1 MSLENTNSV
10 ALKYKKVCYFIF
22 YFIIETTKPTN
33 KRRKRKG
40 SQAATGQSLS
50 KKGVSP
56 RPTFS
61 LASQVSIY
69 LISIYLSIYLSIHL
83 SVHLSLST
91 WFWNDKDLLE
101 RAVLDDISLELVW
114 DDLISM
120 DDEEVCWKDFWDD
133 IWEDID
139 DILELDMDEED
150 ILLMDDISLK
160 DDICLSDE
168 TSLMDDICFSD
179 DILLIDDFCWNDW
192 FDVWSNEIDWFVDW
206 FENVRLVPDF

>member
-1 MSLENTNSV
+1 
-10 ALKYKKVCYFIF
+10 
-22 YFIIETTKPTN
+22 
-33 KRRKRKG
+33 
-40 SQAATGQSLS
+40 
-50 KKGVSP
+50 
-56 RPTFS
+56 
-61 LASQVSIY
+61 
-69 LISIYLSIYLSIHL
+69 
-83 SVHLSLST
+83 
-91 WFWNDKDLLE
+91 
-101 RAVLDDISLELVW
+101 
-114 DDLISM
+114 M